1 MLKKNMVTKFSSWA
15 AVVVCEFPTGSEC
28 VNDIPICTQVEVFW
42 VVMPCNFTYTTPTCT
57 LCSSQSDD
65 TLLHPSLTAASYWL
79 PDHPFLFHISCW
91 TLPPF
96 YTPFSYQCPF
106 FPVPFT
112 SHGGSKVLCNIGN
125 TMSHHNPE
133 HFNLNPLFHGNLK
146 SATS

>member
-1 MLKKNMVTKFSSWA
+1 VTPHSVVIEYQHSRGPHCLHLQGEVNGPVYQLALLLMLVLLS
-15 AVVVCEFPTGSEC
+15 FP
-28 VNDIPICTQVEVFW
+28 
-42 VVMPCNFTYTTPTCT
+42 
-57 LCSSQSDD
+57 
-65 TLLHPSLTAASYWL
+65 ASYWL